1 MNRGGGNDGLGDDN
15 LVTFP
20 KLRIMISTMIVRS
33 ISKMPLPLY
42 LVFAPWPFKW
52 AHRTFSGKPGIY
64 KVDIYFVIEF
74 LIVTNKSSR

>member
-33 ISKMPLPLY
+33 ISKMPLPL
-42 LVFAPWPFKW
+42 
-52 AHRTFSGKPGIY
+52 
-64 KVDIYFVIEF
+64 
-74 LIVTNKSSR
+74 